1 AAPGW
6 RGGRPRIGPGRL
18 LYVGPGLPW
27 RPGPPVLP
35 GATRPPPA
43 PAKSNNNPRNR
54 TMNLPRLRHS
64 LAVIL
69 IALLAPLASAGDD
82 SVHTMAGILIKLNH
96 FPSAEEKATLQAI
109 IASPD
114 SSAAT
119 KAIAQAIHDMQHS
132 VSAADKAKLE
142 AIASDP

>member
-1 AAPGW
+1 
-6 RGGRPRIGPGRL
+6 
-18 LYVGPGLPW
+18 
-27 RPGPPVLP
+27 
-35 GATRPPPA
+35 
-43 PAKSNNNPRNR
+43 
-54 TMNLPRLRHS
+54 MNLPRLRHS

-82 SVHTMAGILIKLNH
+82 SVQTMAGILIKLNH
-96 FPSAEEKATLQAI
+96 FPSAEEKTTLQAI

-119 KAIAQAIHDMQHS
+119 KTIAQAIHDMQHS

-142 AIASDP
+142 AIASDPAASDGEKTLAGILAGISHQPGAEAKATLETL